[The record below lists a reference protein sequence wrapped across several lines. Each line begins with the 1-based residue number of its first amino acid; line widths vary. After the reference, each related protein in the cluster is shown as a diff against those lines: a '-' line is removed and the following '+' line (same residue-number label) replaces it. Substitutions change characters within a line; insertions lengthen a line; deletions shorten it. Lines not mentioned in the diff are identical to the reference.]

1 MSLRPTDCCV
11 LNGGNAAWA
20 FESIA
25 SQLGVLLGVDVTSR
39 PRRFNYVLQ
48 MDGESLPADCGSF
61 VPIKTVQLAADK
73 RLLAE
78 VFNREK
84 VSTPI
89 TKLFG
94 NFSSA
99 LEFVHAHAERQW
111 CLKYPTSCGA
121 NGHRML
127 SSTDTEPPN
136 WPQPFVLQ
144 EFIQMRQPEVYR
156 TYGAGGETFGWVAR
170 RFPGG
175 IKTSP
180 WVAHARGAR
189 YVNLKH
195 LPEEAARVACDA
207 LKATGLLDSF
217 GCVDLLQRPDG
228 SWVALEVGTDGLVN
242 HVDRDIGDTEFE
254 RELNKRIA
262 AAFWRAANQFSPT
275 NRTEV

>member
-1 MSLRPTDCCV
+1 MTLRATDCCV
-11 LNGGNAAWA
+11 LNGGNAGWA

-25 SQLGVLLGVDVTSR
+25 SQLGALLGVDVTTK
-39 PRRFNYVLQ
+39 PRRYNYVLQ
-48 MDGESLPADCGSF
+48 MECESLPSACASF
-61 VPIKTVQLAADK
+61 VPMEAIHLAGDK
-73 RLLAE
+73 RLLAT

-84 VSTPI
+84 VSAPT

-94 NFSSA
+94 NFQGA
-99 LEFVHAHAERQW
+99 LEFVRGHADKQW

-127 SSTDTEPPN
+127 SSSDTEPPN

-144 EFIQMRQPEVYR
+144 EFIEMQQPEVYR
-156 TYGAGGETFGWVAR
+156 TYGAGGEIFGWVAR
-170 RFPGG
+170 RFPAGK
-175 IKTSP
+175 KTSP

-195 LPEEAARVACDA
+195 MPEEAGRVACDA

-217 GCVDLLQRPDG
+217 GCVDLLQKPDG

-254 RELNKRIA
+254 QELSKRIA
-262 AAFWRAANQFSPT
+262 AAFWRAANQFSST
-275 NRTEV
+275 N